1 MTVYHLVF
9 AFALAVY
16 GPVLAWRW
24 LLDPRYRRGTRER
37 QGRVVRLPPDRP
49 VVWVHGV
56 SVGEVKAA
64 ATLIEGVR
72 RRYPQL
78 RLVVSSTTPTGH
90 GLARQLYPDL
100 DVIYYPLDFGR
111 FPGRALD
118 RIHPGVVLLMEL
130 EVWPNFLQAAAR
142 RGIPVCVING
152 RISERSFRGY
162 RLVRGFLPQFDL
174 IERFC
179 VQDETYRRRLL
190 LLDVEDARIHVTGN
204 MKYDTVRLAS
214 PNQASRRLREWLA
227 GDGRLVVVG
236 GSTHAEEELRLAAA
250 IRRAEQRLKRRVRL
264 VVAPRHPERAES
276 IVEALQSAGQE
287 CQRWSALGERRPPLG
302 GRVLVV
308 DTIGQLEMFY
318 AACDLAFVGGSLVPR
333 GGQNMIEPAALG
345 KAVLFG
351 PYVDNF
357 RSDVAMLASARAAVQ
372 VRDDAELEDRL
383 VELLADPGARRDLG
397 ARAVELIRRNQG
409 ATDRTLRMLA
419 PLLEPLAGSGSDDR
433 QQGEEKQAEQSQGQ
447 RGPVHGN
454 RP

>member
-9 AFALAVY
+9 ALALAVY

-37 QGRVVRLPPDRP
+37 QGRVPRLPADRP

-64 ATLIEGVR
+64 ATLIQGVR
-72 RRYPQL
+72 RRHPEL

-100 DVIYYPLDFGR
+100 DVVYYPLDFGW

-118 RIHPGVVLLMEL
+118 RIHPRVVLLMEL

-190 LLDVEDARIHVTGN
+190 QLDVEDERIRVTGN
-204 MKYDTVRLAS
+204 MKYDTVRLGKPS
-214 PNQASRRLREWLA
+214 EASRRLREWLA
-227 GDGRLVVVG
+227 DGERLVVVA
-236 GSTHAEEELRLAAA
+236 GSTHADEELRLANAV
-250 IRRAEQRLKRRVRL
+250 RRAERRLGRSLRL

-276 IVEALQSAGQE
+276 IAEALRSAGRE
-287 CQRWSALGERRPPLG
+287 CVAWSGLGDRRPPLG
-302 GRVLVV
+302 DQVLVV

-345 KAVLFG
+345 KAVVFG
-351 PYVDNF
+351 PHVDNF
-357 RSDVAMLASARAAVQ
+357 RADVAMLASARAAVQ
-372 VRDDAELEDRL
+372 VGDDEELEARL
-383 VELLADPGARRDLG
+383 VELLADPRARRELG

-409 ATDRTLRMLA
+409 ATDRTLDMLA
-419 PLLEPLAGSGSDDR
+419 PLLDPLGRGRSDDR
-433 QQGEEKQAEQSQGQ
+433 QQGQQRQAEQGQSQ